1 MLDERPRRLRQQN
14 LIELNGVVVA
24 CSLGEEQQEV

>member
-24 CSLGEEQQEV
+24 WLGEEQQEV